1 MTRKNN
7 NPGCKPS
14 DELFGCSPG
23 SACRVEAVLGVDER
37 GQTVLPKDVREKA
50 GIRTGDKLALIS
62 WSRDGEI
69 CCLALMKVESLSGMG
84 KRSSRPADAGTGEK
98 MRFFWYG

>member
-69 CCLALMKVESLSGMG
+69 CCLALMKVESLSGMVKEVLGPLMQEPG
-84 KRSSRPADAGTGEK
+84 KK
-98 MRFFWYG
+98 